1 MIERLRESKWVYVLL
16 SVLLA
21 VIFWYYVRAE
31 LDPSQPTWFRDV
43 PVVQSGGTVLTRQGL
58 TVAGLSHDTVDI
70 RVEAPASVIESLMR
84 NRKDISVVIDVSR
97 CEEGENKLVYTPS
110 WPSNVNTENLTR
122 LDQEPDIIT
131 VTVDKLYTSTFNV
144 EFQLRGSVAKGYQ
157 AGVAAVNPETVIV
170 SGAVDQVSQVAK
182 VVAILEENDLSE
194 RFAGDLP
201 LVLLDKDG
209 NPLTDLEVTLSAD
222 SAYVV
227 LPIVVVKEIPLTV
240 NVLSGGGATQDDV
253 EIKIEPS
260 SIMVSGAEEDLR
272 DLTEISLGS
281 VDLSK
286 IISSSVLSRT
296 IELDPSLE
304 NASGVTSATITVTIS
319 GLATRDLEVSNIVR
333 SNVPD
338 GYTVDVVTKARTV
351 TIRGKAEDLEAVDA
365 SQIRIVA
372 DMSEIT
378 TVGTYPVPVRVYLD
392 AGSSVGVIGEYNII
406 VNVSR

>member
-1 MIERLRESKWVYVLL
+1 MTI
-16 SVLLA
+16 
-21 VIFWYYVRAE
+21 
-31 LDPSQPTWFRDV
+31 
-43 PVVQSGGTVLTRQGL
+43 
-58 TVAGLSHDTVDI
+58 
-70 RVEAPASVIESLMR
+70 
-84 NRKDISVVIDVSR
+84 
-97 CEEGENKLVYTPS
+97 
-110 WPSNVNTENLTR
+110 
-122 LDQEPDIIT
+122 
-131 VTVDKLYTSTFNV
+131 
-144 EFQLRGSVAKGYQ
+144 
-157 AGVAAVNPETVIV
+157 
-170 SGAVDQVSQVAK
+170 
-182 VVAILEENDLSE
+182 
-194 RFAGDLP
+194 
-201 LVLLDKDG
+201 
-209 NPLTDLEVTLSAD
+209 SAD